1 LAVGERGGRGA
12 GPLVIKVGGSLAE
25 SGRLAAA
32 LATIAEACIPVVVV
46 PGGGPFADSIRSLQP
61 TMQFSDAVAHRLAML
76 GMRQMAEF
84 IISLRGGF
92 EIAETLDDIARVI
105 AGGKVPVWAPLRLIA
120 DDRSI
125 PADWSVTSDSLA
137 ARLAEL
143 LGGARLVLLKSVDA
157 DAHAR
162 ADDLAVRGIV
172 DAYFPAIVARA
183 GLSWSIFGPRSAAAL
198 ATELRGEGDA

>member
-1 LAVGERGGRGA
+1 MAERGARGA
-12 GPLVIKVGGSLAE
+12 GPLVVKVGGSLAE
-25 SGRLAAA
+25 SGRLGAA
-32 LATIAEACIPVVVV
+32 LATIAEARIPVVVV
-46 PGGGPFADSIRSLQP
+46 PGGGAFADSIRNLQP
-61 TMQFSDAVAHRLAML
+61 MMQFSDSVAHRLAML

-92 EIAETLDDIARVI
+92 EIAETCDDIARVI

-120 DDRSI
+120 DDRSM

-157 DAHAR
+157 DAQAR

-172 DAYFPAIVARA
+172 DSHFPSIVARA
-183 GLSWSIFGPRSAAAL
+183 GLSWSIFGPQSAAAF
-198 ATELRGEGDA
+198 AAELRGEGDA